1 MHFMIL
7 FYYPEQNQHM
17 DNRQRIGNPP
27 IVTHSYSFILIGS
40 ESVMFKDEE
49 K

>member
-1 MHFMIL
+1 MIL
-7 FYYPEQNQHM
+7 FYDLEQNQHTH
-17 DNRQRIGNPP
+17 NRQRIGNPP
-27 IVTHSYSFILIGS
+27 IVTHSYSFMLIGS